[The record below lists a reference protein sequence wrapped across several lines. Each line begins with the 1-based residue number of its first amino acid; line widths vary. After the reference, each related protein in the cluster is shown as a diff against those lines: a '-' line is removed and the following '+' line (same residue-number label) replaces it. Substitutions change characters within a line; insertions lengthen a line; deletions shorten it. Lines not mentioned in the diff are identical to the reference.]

1 MTYLAVNSKR
11 QQPVIPV
18 PAPVVFASL
27 GELQKEIGDSIGE
40 MERRELIEYDEIK
53 KLLEQYK

>member
-11 QQPVIPV
+11 QQPVTPM

-27 GELQKEIGDSIGE
+27 RELQKEIGDSIGE
-40 MERRELIEYDEIK
+40 MERKELIEYDEIK

>member
-1 MTYLAVNSKR
+1 MTYLAVNNKR
-11 QQPVIPV
+11 QQPVI

-40 MERRELIEYDEIK
+40 MERRELIEYEEIK